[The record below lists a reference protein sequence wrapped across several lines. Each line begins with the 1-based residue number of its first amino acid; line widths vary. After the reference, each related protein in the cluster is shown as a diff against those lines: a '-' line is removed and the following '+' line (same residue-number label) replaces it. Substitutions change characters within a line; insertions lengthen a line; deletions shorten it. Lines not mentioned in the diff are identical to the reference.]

1 MNIRKIPM
9 NIRKRRFSSAT
20 SYVWLPE
27 GTNIGLDH
35 ESWSSKHV
43 PICDLQVV
51 ENYGLTA
58 RENVPWAA
66 ELVVWDK
73 RDTRLPSS
81 SSSSS
86 SSSSP
91 PPSPSP
97 SLSLSLLC
105 LAVSYNSV
113 FGTQQGNALGSFL
126 ARAFPWFCR
135 SPENTTQIYTNILS
149 NSHPFLSE
157 FPSDSHP
164 VLRVPIQFSSSSMN
178 SHHGSPCP
186 CWVSRVPGVL
196 ALHHAFSRPRGV
208 CATCWFGVEGSTGPS
223 IFFGG
228 GYTNKTGTI
237 NGWMSEIEHDWTRKN
252 PPKWGFD
259 PAEQF
264 FWGLS
269 LLIGRY
275 SYPTLDIAIIDQH
288 FWGRYNLTGVSS
300 TDGKKNNKNGELYR
314 INMKDVECNRQTWG
328 YHKPNFGHEQGW
340 SSPTNFGNTQ
350 IACSSIKIRH

>member
-135 SPENTTQIYTNILS
+135 SPENTTQIYKKI
-149 NSHPFLSE
+149 
-157 FPSDSHP
+157 
-164 VLRVPIQFSSSSMN
+164 IQFSSVSFRIPIRFSS
-178 SHHGSPCP
+178 SSESSDPILIQFYELSSWISLSLLGFPGPRCPCASPCLQP
-186 CWVSRVPGVL
+186 TAWSLCNLLIRS
-196 ALHHAFSRPRGV
+196 
-208 CATCWFGVEGSTGPS
+208 
-223 IFFGG
+223 GG
-228 GYTNKTGTI
+228 IHRTQHLGRYTNKTGTI

-252 PPKWGFD
+252 PPKWGF
-259 PAEQF
+259 EVF
-264 FWGLS
+264 
-269 LLIGRY
+269 LL
-275 SYPTLDIAIIDQH
+275 
-288 FWGRYNLTGVSS
+288 
-300 TDGKKNNKNGELYR
+300 
-314 INMKDVECNRQTWG
+314 
-328 YHKPNFGHEQGW
+328 
-340 SSPTNFGNTQ
+340 
-350 IACSSIKIRH
+350 